1 MESFRNV
8 IQSDF
13 LKCNIAVKDVGEA
26 ATGERLDSVVVCIKA
41 LEDGLLALLEYFV
54 QPQVLQCLR
63 ILKTRVRGFFFV
75 RAAH

>member
-1 MESFRNV
+1 M
-8 IQSDF
+8 IQADF
-13 LKCNIAVKDVGEA
+13 AKCNIAVKDVDEA
-26 ATGERLDSVVVCIKA
+26 ATGERLDSVVVCIQA

-75 RAAH
+75 RVAH